1 MNEQCLYGAIEGGGT
16 KFVCAV
22 ARSPSEIL
30 ESAVIGTR
38 DAAATLN
45 ECVTFFANA
54 QQRHGAI
61 AAFGFSCFGPLDL
74 RPESAGY
81 GRMMATPK
89 PGWSRA
95 DVVGPLRH
103 AFDVPIALD
112 TDVAGA
118 ALAEWQ
124 LGAGRGCGSLA
135 YVTVGTGIGAAVVPQ
150 PAAPLMHAEMG
161 HIPVRRHPRDG
172 DFKGLCPF
180 HADCLEGLASGPT
193 ILDRWGTTLD
203 ALPEDHE
210 CFSILASYL
219 GQLAAVIALTHSVER
234 IVFGGGVMAN
244 PALIAHVRSW
254 TSGYLNGYLEPLND
268 ADRWERY
275 ICSPA
280 LGHRAGLT
288 GSVLL
293 AMSARQRER

>member
-172 DFKGLCPF
+172 
-180 HADCLEGLASGPT
+180 
-193 ILDRWGTTLD
+193 
-203 ALPEDHE
+203 
-210 CFSILASYL
+210 
-219 GQLAAVIALTHSVER
+219 
-234 IVFGGGVMAN
+234 
-244 PALIAHVRSW
+244 
-254 TSGYLNGYLEPLND
+254 
-268 ADRWERY
+268 
-275 ICSPA
+275 
-280 LGHRAGLT
+280 
-288 GSVLL
+288 
-293 AMSARQRER
+293 

>member
-1 MNEQCLYGAIEGGGT
+1 VNEQHLYGAIEGGGT

-22 ARSPSEIL
+22 ACSPSEIL
-30 ESAVIGTR
+30 ESTVIGTR

-45 ECVTFFANA
+45 ECVTFFINA

-95 DVVGPLRH
+95 DVIGPLRH

-161 HIPVRRHPRDG
+161 HIPVRRHPRDSN
-172 DFKGLCPF
+172 FKGLCPF
-180 HADCLEGLASGPT
+180 HTDCLEGLASGPT
-193 ILDRWGTTLD
+193 ILGRWGTTLD

-234 IVFGGGVMAN
+234 IVFGGGVMTN
-244 PALIAHVRSW
+244 SSLIARVRAW
-254 TSGYLNGYLEPLND
+254 TSEYLNGYLEPLND

-293 AMSARQRER
+293 AMSARQSDR